1 MPPKKARFGNRGKGK
16 GGKGKGK
23 GGSRYDY
30 YGYRDDD
37 RGYGSR
43 SDWGDDQYDDWGG
56 YSSWDRGGRDDR
68 WSSRDSWGP
77 SAANPRDRD
86 RFVTQMMEDDRYEW
100 RKQND
105 PDFVSGATS
114 GGSASNPH
122 EAGKDDEGADDEI
135 FDAALEKRRKH
146 RREMKD
152 NTHSKLD
159 RLVDVAARLD
169 YVEEELAKVAN
180 GKAPD
185 DKLLTRAE
193 WETIKQRSAEKG
205 QKARANAEREYE
217 ERKQKR
223 DRAEQARID
232 RQIAKRADVARNLD
246 EPTEGVG
253 FFASICEAPLDTNKE
268 DLPLKALEYLRE
280 RLTTAN
286 SKETLHGTR
295 LNAPMGPIAS
305 GITKLANLIHRQV
318 LSEERH
324 VASLESLKDEFG
336 IGTTAATT
344 PGLLKAFLNVL
355 YVRTVDVLPEDIGVV
370 LPRDFG
376 K

>member
-1 MPPKKARFGNRGKGK
+1 
-16 GGKGKGK
+16 
-23 GGSRYDY
+23 
-30 YGYRDDD
+30 
-37 RGYGSR
+37 
-43 SDWGDDQYDDWGG
+43 
-56 YSSWDRGGRDDR
+56 
-68 WSSRDSWGP
+68 
-77 SAANPRDRD
+77 
-86 RFVTQMMEDDRYEW
+86 MMEDDRYEW

-105 PDFVSGATS
+105 PDFVSAATS

-193 WETIKQRSAEKG
+193 WEVIKQRSAEKG

-280 RLTTAN
+280 QLTTAN

-318 LSEERH
+318 LSESDMWL
-324 VASLESLKDEFG
+324 VSS
-336 IGTTAATT
+336 
-344 PGLLKAFLNVL
+344 P
-355 YVRTVDVLPEDIGVV
+355 
-370 LPRDFG
+370 
-376 K
+376 

>member
-16 GGKGKGK
+16 GGKGNGK
-23 GGSRYDY
+23 GGGRRDY
-30 YGYRDDD
+30 RGYRDDD
-37 RGYGSR
+37 RSYGSR
-43 SDWGDDQYDDWGG
+43 SDWGDDYYDDWGG
-56 YSSWDRGGRDDR
+56 YSSWDRGGRDER
-68 WSSRDSWGP
+68 WGSRDSWEP
-77 SAANPRDRD
+77 SPSNPRDRD

-105 PDFVSGATS
+105 PDFVASANS
-114 GGSASNPH
+114 GGSSSNH
-122 EAGKDDEGADDEI
+122 HADGKDDEGADEEI

-146 RREMKD
+146 RREMKN

-159 RLVDVAARLD
+159 RLVDVTARLEF
-169 YVEEELAKVAN
+169 VEEELAKVAD
-180 GKAPD
+180 GKEPD

-193 WETIKQRSAEKG
+193 WEVIKQRSAEKG
-205 QKARANAEREYE
+205 QKAREDAEREYE

-223 DRAEQARID
+223 DKHEQARID
-232 RQIAKRADVARNLD
+232 RQVAKRADVVRNLD
-246 EPTEGVG
+246 TAAEGVG
-253 FFASICEAPLDTNKE
+253 FFASICEAPPDPSRV

-318 LSEERH
+318 LSDERH
-324 VASLESLKDEFG
+324 VANLESLKDEFG

-355 YVRTVDVLPEDIGVV
+355 YVRAVDVVPNELGVV
-370 LPRDFG
+370 LPADFG
-376 K
+376 R